1 MTVSG
6 SYCRYCGARNQT
18 SSKFCSNCG
27 KATSLAAEAGGVG
40 GVKRKRET
48 GGTPPLSAP
57 APPIVHYK
65 KDRGTSPKPAKPTT
79 IRTHIRNGRTKILVS
94 FAVIL
99 IGIVVEEYTLGLLI
113 WLGVGLLIGGLIQY
127 AYGRH
132 KESKEQEE
140 RELGGG
146 R

>member
-1 MTVSG
+1 
-6 SYCRYCGARNQT
+6 
-18 SSKFCSNCG
+18 
-27 KATSLAAEAGGVG
+27 
-40 GVKRKRET
+40 
-48 GGTPPLSAP
+48 
-57 APPIVHYK
+57 
-65 KDRGTSPKPAKPTT
+65 
-79 IRTHIRNGRTKILVS
+79 
-94 FAVIL
+94 VIL

-113 WLGVGLLIGGLIQY
+113 WLGVGLLIGGLIEY